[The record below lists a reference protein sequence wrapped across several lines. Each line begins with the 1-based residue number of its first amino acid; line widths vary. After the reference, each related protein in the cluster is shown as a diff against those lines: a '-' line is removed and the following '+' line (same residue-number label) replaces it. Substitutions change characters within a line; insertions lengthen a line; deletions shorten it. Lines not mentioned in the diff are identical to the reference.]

1 MERTCLKCGATDSS
15 ATGSQAE
22 ACPSC
27 GAIYSKVEALAKM
40 HAAPESVHPSPN
52 DQPPQAQGTANATAA
67 EHTSFAPESVKPAS
81 TPSPGQGAVVGG
93 WVCFLLGLA
102 AISLSAWTVLIYGPL
117 FFASFVLAIV
127 ALAQKRIGHGIALLL
142 LSILIPISMVVY
154 RMAETIAGIPVT
166 GSSVSSISG
175 PSSSEYKKPAPIVAT
190 LLAKSYKREQF
201 QDHINMTVGFANA
214 TAKPIRAFDGTL
226 DFEDILGNRVTRLR
240 VVITDPI
247 QAQETFRWNGTTDF
261 NQFSDEDRRLRD
273 TRVGDLKVVFRPRK
287 VMFADGTSMDF

>member
-1 MERTCLKCGATDSS
+1 MERNCLKCGAINSS
-15 ATGSQAE
+15 ATESRAE

-40 HAAPESVHPSPN
+40 RTPADSAQSQPIDPPTRAPDMPKPPAVDSTPAAP
-52 DQPPQAQGTANATAA
+52 Q
-67 EHTSFAPESVKPAS
+67 SVKSAP

-93 WVCFLLGLA
+93 WVCFLLGLV

-154 RMAETIAGIPVT
+154 RMAETIAGIPT
-166 GSSVSSISG
+166 AGSSANSIAASL
-175 PSSSEYKKPAPIVAT
+175 SSESKEPPPIVAT

-201 QDHINMTVGFANA
+201 QDHINVTVGFEN
-214 TAKPIRAFDGTL
+214 TTDKPIRAFDGTL

-247 QAQETFRWNGTTDF
+247 QARATFRWNGTTDF
-261 NQFSDEDRRLRD
+261 NQFSAEDRRLRD
-273 TRVGDLKVVFRPRK
+273 TGVADLKVAFRPRK
-287 VMFADGTSMDF
+287 VMFADGTSKEF